1 MDGVG
6 TLYLYQMDMI
16 KQWEIIPIKKDAMFG
31 IQMHIQ
37 N

>member
-1 MDGVG
+1 MDGAG

-16 KQWEIIPIKKDAMFG
+16 KQWEIISLKKDTVFG
-31 IQMHIQ
+31 IQIHIL

>member
-16 KQWEIIPIKKDAMFG
+16 KQWEIIPFKKDAVFG
-31 IQMHIQ
+31 IQIHIL